1 MTKKILIIVTKGEV
15 GGAQQFVF
23 NLAKGTHEKGCDI
36 TVGFGDGGFLPD
48 KLKAENIKY
57 HQFKHLKRTNSF
69 LLNFLFILELRRYI
83 NQNEFSIVHF
93 NSTNSLFGAIGAK
106 LSKIKPRTIFTFHG
120 LSYLDAGS
128 NKNFLIKLVFY
139 LFFKFCLLFVD
150 KNIFICHANLDYAKK
165 IKLVK
170 NGVVIHNGI
179 ENIYLNKEKS
189 TKFLSSI
196 IDGDLK
202 NKKIIGSIGR
212 LAYPKNYEF
221 LIKAASK
228 LCQQNDNF
236 VFVII
241 GEGPERKKY
250 EKLIRQYNLEKN
262 FFLPGEIKDASLY
275 IKAFDLF
282 VLTSKFE
289 GMPITLLEALDANVE
304 TVASQVGGV
313 KELLS
318 DDESIYQ
325 SDNLDDFIKKVQ
337 NRIAG
342 QKKTNI
348 DSRKKYFSIEKMVNE
363 YMKSYGL

>member
-36 TVGFGDGGFLPD
+36 TVGFGDGVFLPD

-106 LSKIKPRTIFTFHG
+106 LSNIKPRTIFTFHG

-128 NKNFLIKLVFY
+128 NKNFLIKLIFY
-139 LFFKFCLLFVD
+139 LFFKLCLLFID
-150 KNIFICHANLDYAKK
+150 KNIFICRANLDYAKK

-170 NGVVIHNGI
+170 NGDVIYNGI
-179 ENIYLNKEKS
+179 ENIYLSKEKS
-189 TKFLSSI
+189 IKFLSNI
-196 IDGDLK
+196 IGADLQ

-228 LCQQNDNF
+228 LGHQNDNF
-236 VFVII
+236 IFVII

-250 EKLIRQYNLEKN
+250 ENLIRQYNLEKK
-262 FFLPGEIKDASLY
+262 FFLPGEIKNASLY

-289 GMPITLLEALDANVE
+289 GMPITLLEALGADVAI
-304 TVASQVGGV
+304 VASQVGGV

-325 SDNLDDFIKKVQ
+325 PDNLDDFLKKVK
-337 NRIAG
+337 NKITG
-342 QKKTNI
+342 QRKTNTKNI
-348 DSRKKYFSIEKMVNE
+348 KNDFSIEKMVNE
-363 YMKSYGL
+363 YMKFYEL